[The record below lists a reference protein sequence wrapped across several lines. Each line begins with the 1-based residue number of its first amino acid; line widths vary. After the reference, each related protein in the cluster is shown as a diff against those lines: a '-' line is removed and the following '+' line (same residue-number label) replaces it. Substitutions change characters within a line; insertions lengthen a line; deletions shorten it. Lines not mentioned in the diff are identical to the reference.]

1 MQSESERNGE
11 EEAMK
16 ACSYGA
22 AASTSHIAYAL
33 SPIVPARQFGRSQ
46 RLYSVFPE
54 HPAAAAA

>member
-1 MQSESERNGE
+1 VE

-16 ACSYGA
+16 ACIYGAGA
-22 AASTSHIAYAL
+22 AASTPPIAYAL

-46 RLYSVFPE
+46 GLYPVYPE